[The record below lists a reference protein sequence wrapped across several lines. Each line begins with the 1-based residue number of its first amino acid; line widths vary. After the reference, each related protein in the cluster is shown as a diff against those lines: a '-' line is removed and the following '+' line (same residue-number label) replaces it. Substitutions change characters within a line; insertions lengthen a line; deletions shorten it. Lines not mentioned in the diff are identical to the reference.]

1 MVYITRYVISEGKI
15 LEGELVETYNIE
27 NDFTKKKSRAY
38 LIKSGDRKF
47 LLDEEDFSYSLE
59 GAAQKAEAMRLK
71 EIEKLEKEI
80 TRLRNI
86 SFTKAE

>member
-27 NDFTKKKSRAY
+27 NDFTKKKRVAY
-38 LIKSGDRKF
+38 VIRVGDRKF
-47 LLDEEDFSYSLE
+47 LLDEEDFSYSFE
-59 GAAQKAEAMRLK
+59 GAVQKAEAMRIK
-71 EIEKLEKEI
+71 EIEKLEKAI